1 MVFSFR
7 LLFALSFDKIRS
19 KFWVVVDFITNLI
32 QVERNLYVFSALLI
46 GLSLGIYGIRYYNIR
61 SSKNQTALFYIFRH
75 LVKFFS
81 VIDSS
86 ISKIHLIS
94 DFALFSFTSSLAYLL
109 RTISKS
115 VDYGEG
121 GTFIVLSQLF
131 HIPDILKSKMCKIY
145 SFPFYA
151 LTKTI

>member
-61 SSKNQTALFYIFRH
+61 SSKN
-75 LVKFFS
+75 
-81 VIDSS
+81 
-86 ISKIHLIS
+86 
-94 DFALFSFTSSLAYLL
+94 
-109 RTISKS
+109 
-115 VDYGEG
+115 
-121 GTFIVLSQLF
+121 
-131 HIPDILKSKMCKIY
+131 
-145 SFPFYA
+145 
-151 LTKTI
+151 